1 LVRIVARKPELVSHL
16 LKVSRAQN
24 QVSMTGRPGSVGDPL
39 RHFLFLRG
47 PFGPFFHQLAA
58 SLKAAGLRVSKVNF
72 DTGDEV
78 IWGLNFGAIRCP
90 ARPEEAGQWLAAF
103 MLEEGVTDLVCF
115 NDCVEPHE
123 AAIAWARD
131 AGLSVHVFEEGYFRP
146 HWITLD
152 SGGVNVR
159 STLPRDPEFYRQEF
173 DKSQPDPTL
182 ARDVGLI
189 TRGLVYA
196 TICHYLGKSAITVI
210 AGPSPTPYAISTRQ
224 QMFGYIQMYFRR
236 LLGMNSWPRVEAEL
250 LSGTFPYYLGLIQK
264 AGDTQLTHNSD
275 YDNESFIE
283 AVLQDFACH
292 APADTKLAFK
302 LHPMEPRMREQERFI
317 HTRACAAGLKDR
329 VLVLD
334 GGNLNALAR
343 HSRGAV
349 TINSTAGLAA
359 IGFGCPVKVLGRA
372 FYDLPGLTHQGDLAG
387 FWARP
392 ETPDMSLFSAFRWTV
407 MARTQI
413 NGSFFT
419 PLGRQLAIEG
429 ALRKLLAVR

>member
-1 LVRIVARKPELVSHL
+1 MPNDQPLQRRKVADPVLQAAGPES
-16 LKVSRAQN
+16 
-24 QVSMTGRPGSVGDPL
+24 
-39 RHFLFLRG
+39 RHFLLLRG
-47 PFGPFFHQLAA
+47 PFGPFYHQLASA
-58 SLKAAGLRVSKVNF
+58 LKAAGARVSKINF

-78 IWGLNFGAIRCP
+78 IWGLNSGAIRCP
-90 ARPEEAGQWLAAF
+90 AGAGEMGRWLADF
-103 MLEEGVTDLVCF
+103 MIEQGDTDLVCF
-115 NDCVEPHE
+115 NDCVEPHGE
-123 AAIAWARD
+123 AIAWARD

-159 STLPRDPEFYRQEF
+159 SALPRDPEIYRQDF
-173 DKSQPDPTL
+173 DKSQADPTV

-196 TICHYLGKSAITVI
+196 TICHYLGKTALTII

-224 QMFGYIQMYFRR
+224 QMFGYIRMYFRR
-236 LLGMNSWPRVEAEL
+236 VLGMNSWPGVEADL
-250 LSGTFPYYLGLIQK
+250 LSGAYPYYLGLVQK

-283 AVLQDFACH
+283 AVIQDFARH
-292 APADTKLAFK
+292 APADTRLAFK
-302 LHPMEPRMREQERFI
+302 LHPMEPRMREQERYI
-317 HTRACAAGLKDR
+317 QARAKAAGLTDR

-343 HSRGAV
+343 QSRGAV

-372 FYDLPGLTHQGDLAG
+372 VYDMPGLTHQGDLAD
-387 FWARP
+387 FWNQPQA
-392 ETPDMSLFSAFRWTV
+392 PDMTLFSAFRWTV

-419 PLGRQLAIEG
+419 PLGRELAIEG
-429 ALRKLLAVR
+429 ALRKLLAPR

>member
-1 LVRIVARKPELVSHL
+1 LPNAPPSQWRKD
-16 LKVSRAQN
+16 
-24 QVSMTGRPGSVGDPL
+24 VGEDLQQAGPAS
-39 RHFLFLRG
+39 RHFLLLRG
-47 PFGPFFHQLAA
+47 PFGPFYHQLAA
-58 SLKAAGLRVSKVNF
+58 ALKTAGAKVSKVNF

-78 IWGLNFGAIRCP
+78 IWGINPGGIRCP
-90 ARPEEAGQWLAAF
+90 AGPGEMGRWLADF
-103 MLEEGVTDLVCF
+103 MIEEKVTDLVCF
-115 NDCVEPHE
+115 NDCVEPHGE
-123 AAIAWARD
+123 AIAWARD

-159 STLPRDPEFYRQEF
+159 SALPRDPEIYRQDF
-173 DKSQPDPTL
+173 DKSQADPTV

-196 TICHYLGKSAITVI
+196 TICHYLGKTALTVV
-210 AGPSPTPYAISTRQ
+210 AGPSPTPYAISTRS
-224 QMFGYIQMYFRR
+224 QMFGYIRMYFRR
-236 LLGMNSWPRVEAEL
+236 VLGMNSWPRVEAEL
-250 LSGTFPYYLGLIQK
+250 LSGAYPYYLGLVQK

-275 YDNESFIE
+275 YDNESFIL
-283 AVLQDFACH
+283 AVLDDFARN
-292 APADTKLAFK
+292 APAGTRLAFK

-317 HTRACAAGLKDR
+317 QKKARAAGLSDR

-343 HSRGAV
+343 QSRGAV

-359 IGFGCPVKVLGRA
+359 IGFGCPVKVMGRA
-372 FYDLPGLTHQGDLAG
+372 LYDIPGLTHQGDLAG
-387 FWARP
+387 FWNQP
-392 ETPDMSLFSAFRWTV
+392 QLPDMSLFSAFRWTV

-429 ALRKLLAVR
+429 ALRKLLAPR